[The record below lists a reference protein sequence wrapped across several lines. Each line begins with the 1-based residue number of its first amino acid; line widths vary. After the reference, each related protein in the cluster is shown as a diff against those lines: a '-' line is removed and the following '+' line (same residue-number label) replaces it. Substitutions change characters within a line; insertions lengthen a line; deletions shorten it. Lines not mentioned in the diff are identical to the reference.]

1 MLALTSLQTG
11 NLPVMELR
19 QLTIALQLWLLSFTA
34 IAQTDFERGL
44 ALEHAFKD
52 HEALALY
59 EQIIKANPNH
69 AEALTHGSR
78 MLSNIAGRLK
88 TNQKSEKSGYIDQA
102 RGYAERAVA
111 IDPNNANAHLAFVVS
126 LGLESEISSSASE
139 KVRNAKVIYKEGKTI
154 LKLDSNM
161 AVGYFILGKWHLE
174 LGQLNWMERA
184 ACDLFFGGMP
194 EDVSLEQAL
203 IYMQRASKLKP
214 NNILFLYNEALVYQ
228 QLDND
233 KKAIE
238 LLRYSLTLANREP
251 DDDIRKEKCRAL
263 LSELEE

>member
-1 MLALTSLQTG
+1 M
-11 NLPVMELR
+11 
-19 QLTIALQLWLLSFTA
+19 ALQQRVLVLFFWVAGFCVL
-34 IAQTDFERGL
+34 AQTDFEKAL

-52 HEALALY
+52 HEALAVY
-59 EQIIKANPNH
+59 EQILKTNPNDVD
-69 AEALTHGSR
+69 ALARASR
-78 MLSNIAGRLK
+78 MLSNMGGRLEK
-88 TNQKSEKSGYIDQA
+88 NQKTQKEPLVNKA
-102 RGYAERAVA
+102 RDYAERAVA
-111 IDPNNANAHLAFVVS
+111 INPNHLNAHLSLAVS
-126 LGLESEISSSASE
+126 LGLQSEISSNASE
-139 KVRNAKVIYKEGKTI
+139 KVKNAKLIYTEGKT
-154 LKLDSNM
+154 LLRLDSNL

-194 EDVSLEQAL
+194 EDVSMEQAL
-203 IYMQRASKLKP
+203 IYVQRASRLEP
-214 NNILFLYNEALVYQ
+214 NTILFLYNEALVQQ

-263 LSELEE
+263 LRELED